1 MVWIYSILYTIPLLT
16 FLTCGAAINTC
27 VRVSLPS
34 SALLTMGDIPRSED
48 SPDVNALAR
57 QLSRKSAVVHIST
70 HIVKKKK
77 TSFHISLIEI
87 SIIVLSNFCQ
97 SDGNKFMSH

>member
-1 MVWIYSILYTIPLLT
+1 MVWIYSILHTIPLLT

-34 SALLTMGDIPRSED
+34 SALLTTGDIPRSED
-48 SPDVNALAR
+48 TSDVNTLAR

-70 HIVKKKK
+70 HIVKKN

-87 SIIVLSNFCQ
+87 SVIVLSNFCQ
-97 SDGNKFMSH
+97 SDGNKFVSH